1 MNNTQLAGTAKNIKD
16 LFNLV
21 MQLYQ
26 TYLDALERYMQKI
39 PDTETAVLSDLVE
52 HMQEVQ
58 SSLEHDIS
66 IFQKAINS
74 DTEDLHKTH
83 DQLKIDTIYKK
94 LNQ

>member
-1 MNNTQLAGTAKNIKD
+1 MENTQIAETAKNIEE

-21 MQLYQ
+21 MTLYR
-26 TYLDALERYMQKI
+26 TYLDALERYMQQI
-39 PDTETAVLSDLVE
+39 PDTETVVLNDLVE

-58 SSLEHDIS
+58 GSLEHDIS
-66 IFQKAINS
+66 VFQRAINN
-74 DTEDLHKTH
+74 DTEDLHKVH

>member
-1 MNNTQLAGTAKNIKD
+1 MDNTQIAETAKNIEE

-26 TYLDALERYMQKI
+26 TYLDALENHMQQI
-39 PDTETAVLSDLVE
+39 PDTETAVLNDLVE

-58 SSLEHDIS
+58 GSLEHDIS
-66 IFQKAINS
+66 VFQKAINS
-74 DTEDLHKTH
+74 DTEDLHKVH

-94 LNQ
+94 LNG